1 MRHKDARIA
10 RLVPN
15 GGGDAADSRG
25 RSWRRMGFLACVMG
39 LGAIPGCSNDF
50 SLDRKAPPRASVGT
64 ELYGLV
70 CDRVGAQSLREDIT
84 GASFH
89 DICHADAQGQYDAKV
104 KRELLNTL
112 RSDARDVDG
121 DSVPLEKQE
130 ADREYHIARIEAL
143 GRRRADLIR
152 AFDTALPDIEI
163 TLQKVRKADDQTD
176 CSSGGDSD
184 ARREFLEELAD
195 TFANFVDLYNDE
207 TIPSLTRALGNL
219 MLDLQRDSDARE
231 ALTRMDA
238 RQGYRPLNVALG
250 VARPA
255 LAYPRLGELADTLL
269 NLLASDSDP
278 YNPAN
283 KLDPKQDSFFQNH
296 QPVVGSAHSQFQD
309 LLTVFREELRTPSDP
324 PQGALQTVYDTR
336 LDLTAL
342 SRPRTKLEIGQ
353 ALLLAED
360 QSFETGL
367 PRYIV
372 ARDPRGVALVNRPQN
387 VLPAPFVPDSDGSPE
402 LDALGQFVTIG
413 GAQPPT
419 PFFAVGSPDG
429 NRDGFGRALLTQSDP
444 LYVYRDVNRSL
455 LGRVLRDFR
464 PHLVS
469 AEDGGDEVVM
479 KLLAGL
485 PLLLGDRD
493 PDAQATKVY
502 PPDPDRGEEYA
513 LSGQTP
519 PKDLAQAPITLHYR
533 AYHAENSPLAQL
545 VHGLGATLA
554 HPEVDDALTLV
565 RQLLRKYPKMVA
577 RLVKLGLDLKA
588 IADKHPEAYIP
599 EKSTFWDELIDVFIR
614 MSRDPD
620 MLEQLITAFGDP
632 RTFELKDTFAAFMK
646 FKDELSYYKD
656 DQNPGNYNA
665 MNGLD
670 SSGNQLPD
678 GQRLWNVTKGSFGTL
693 STPVNRNAPDTGE
706 NRSALQ
712 RFIQLLHD
720 AKGMSACTK
729 PGATVRIQLL
739 SGVLAG
745 VTTIQ
750 YPQDRIPTTAVC
762 ALVGQPAPPQDM
774 PLCGILRFPDVAEL
788 ILDVALNRAEF
799 DVRDPCLRA
808 LMDSNLTVIVGG
820 ADNFLQTIS
829 GINGFTLQPTV
840 EAISRMAFFDTP
852 FEIYNQSGGFVGT
865 YAGTQHYP
873 KTRDF
878 LEGVIDPIP
887 TMVCPPLLGSDGKP
901 WKDPSDGMQL
911 NLRSCE
917 RVDDLM
923 RYRDSN
929 ALFPLGEFGFIERI
943 QPLAEAF
950 ADNDMNSE
958 FVDLFDTMHL
968 HWGSPAQSQA
978 ECDPGLPR
986 TDARWCSQD
995 GGVRY
1000 EPLLADML
1008 QGSDLFAALR
1018 DIVPILASEEIE
1030 RCESFSASG
1039 ECATTTRKNA
1049 IQVLG
1054 DVARVLIDPE
1064 RNKGLTDLEGSQK
1077 VTLND
1082 GTVRSQTTPLYLLV
1096 DALKG
1101 IDKAFADHEAE
1112 GGSADTLSGWR
1123 QARSEIVDTFFT
1135 VDGSPTD
1142 ARFRNPAVP
1151 ATLDKALGVLQ
1162 AQIHAHCPAR
1172 NFTTC
1177 GWGREELGKNVEE
1190 VMSGPLFATLLDFIE
1205 ALRRDPRARR
1215 ELQRFLVYLIDDAS
1229 DNEAQTTTLSSVSD
1243 LLQVL
1248 DDDSNLEPLYKWV
1261 SRAVA
1266 PSVVDGKGNVK
1277 RRSAAGALVEVLSR
1291 IFARAYDQGGDK
1303 TCNSYVDP
1311 NKAITV
1317 LLRAFV
1323 TPPADDQPAPIETV
1337 ISVIADVNRKDPRE
1351 DTKYTSEDYQNLS
1364 KEVGDFFL
1372 DEGSGLEQVYEVV
1385 RQATLE

>member
-1 MRHKDARIA
+1 MKRKGAVGLQDASR
-10 RLVPN
+10 P
-15 GGGDAADSRG
+15 DSRRG
-25 RSWRRMGFLACVMG
+25 RSWRRLGALTCALG
-39 LGAIPGCSNDF
+39 LGLVPGCSNDF

-64 ELYGLV
+64 ELYSLV
-70 CDRVGAQSLREDIT
+70 CDRVGAQSLREDIS
-84 GASFH
+84 GSSFH
-89 DICHADAQGQYDAKV
+89 DICHPNSRGEYGAQV
-104 KRELLNTL
+104 KRQLLNAL
-112 RSDARDVDG
+112 RSDARDING
-121 DSVPLEKQE
+121 DPVPLEKQK

-143 GRRRADLIR
+143 GRRRGDLIQ
-152 AFDTALPDIEI
+152 AFDTALPDIDI
-163 TLQKVRKADDQTD
+163 ALQQVRKADDQTD
-176 CSSGGDSD
+176 CSAGGDSD

-207 TIPSLTRALGNL
+207 TIPQLTRALGGL
-219 MLDLQRDSDARE
+219 MLDLERDPDAQE

-278 YNPAN
+278 YNPKN
-283 KLDPKQDSFFQNH
+283 KLDPKLDTYFQNH
-296 QPVVGSAHSQFQD
+296 KPVVGSAHSQFQD
-309 LLTVFREELRTPSDP
+309 LLTVFREELRTPSEP
-324 PQGALQTVYDTR
+324 AQGPLATVYDAR
-336 LDLTAL
+336 LDLTAIN
-342 SRPRTKLEIGQ
+342 RPRTKLEIGQ
-353 ALLLAED
+353 ALLLDED
-360 QSFETGL
+360 PSFEVGL

-372 ARDPRGVALVNRPQN
+372 ARDTRGVALVNRPQN
-387 VLPAPFVPDSDGSPE
+387 VLPSPFVPGADGNPQ
-402 LDALGQFVTIG
+402 LDDLGQFVTLSG
-413 GAQPPT
+413 NQPPS
-419 PFFAVGSPDG
+419 PFFSVGSPDG
-429 NRDGFGRALLTQSDP
+429 NRDTFGRALLDQSEP

-485 PLLLGDRD
+485 PLLLGNRD

-502 PPDPDRGEEYA
+502 PPDPDRAEEYELA
-513 LSGQTP
+513 GQTP
-519 PKDLAQAPITLHYR
+519 PKDLSQTPVTLHYR
-533 AYHAENSPLAQL
+533 AYRAENSPLAQL
-545 VHGLGATLA
+545 VHGVGATLA
-554 HPEVDDALTLV
+554 HPEVDDALTLM

-577 RLVKLGLDLKA
+577 RLVKLGLELKA
-588 IADKHPEAYIP
+588 IADKHPEAFIP

-620 MLEQLITAFGDP
+620 MLEQLINAFGDQ

-646 FKDELSYYKD
+646 FKDQLTYFRD
-656 DQNPGNYNA
+656 DQNPQNYNV

-678 GQRLWNVTKGSFGTL
+678 GQRLWNNTTNSFGTL
-693 STPVNRNAPDTGE
+693 STPVNRSAADTGD

-745 VTTIQ
+745 VTTIE
-750 YPQDRIPTTAVC
+750 YPKDRLPTTAVC
-762 ALVGQPAPPQDM
+762 ALVGQPAPPADM

-788 ILDVALNRAEF
+788 ILDVALNRAQF

-840 EAISRMAFFDTP
+840 EAISRMAYFDTP

-878 LEGVIDPIP
+878 LAGVIDPIP

-911 NLRSCE
+911 NIRVCE
-917 RVDDLM
+917 RVEDLM
-923 RYRDSN
+923 RYRDQN
-929 ALFPLGEFGFIERI
+929 ALFPLGEFGFIDRI
-943 QPLAEAF
+943 TPLAQSF
-950 ADNDMNSE
+950 ADNDMNTE

-968 HWGSPAQSQA
+968 HWGTPAQSKA
-978 ECDPGLPR
+978 ECDPSLPK

-995 GGVRY
+995 GAMRY
-1000 EPLLADML
+1000 EPLLAEML
-1008 QGSDLFAALR
+1008 QSSDLFFALR
-1018 DIVPILASEEIE
+1018 DIIPILATEEIE
-1030 RCESFSASG
+1030 RCESFGANG
-1039 ECATTTRKNA
+1039 ECATTTRKNGIA
-1049 IQVLG
+1049 VLG
-1054 DVARVLIDPE
+1054 DIARVLIDPD
-1064 RNKGLTDLEGSQK
+1064 RNQGLTDIKGSQK

-1101 IDKAFADHEAE
+1101 IDKAFADYEGQ
-1112 GGSADTLSGWR
+1112 GGSPDTLKGWR

-1135 VDGSPTD
+1135 VDGAATD
-1142 ARFRNPAVP
+1142 ARFRNPAVT
-1151 ATLDKALGVLQ
+1151 ATLDAALGVLQ
-1162 AQIHAHCPAR
+1162 AQIHAHCPDR

-1177 GWGREELGKNVEE
+1177 TWGREELGQNVEE
-1190 VMSGPLFATLLDFIE
+1190 VMSGPTFATVIDFIE
-1205 ALRRDPRARR
+1205 ALRQDPRAKR
-1215 ELQRFLVYLIDDAS
+1215 ELERFLVYLIDDAS
-1229 DNEAQTTTLSSVSD
+1229 DNDAQTTTLSSVSD

-1261 SRAVA
+1261 SKAVA

-1277 RRSAAGALVEVLSR
+1277 RRSAADALIEVLSR
-1291 IFARAYDQGGDK
+1291 IFARAYDASGDK

-1317 LLRAFV
+1317 LLKAFV
-1323 TPPADDQPAPIETV
+1323 TPTGDNQPAPIETV
-1337 ISVIADVNRKDPRE
+1337 ISVIADVNRKDPRQ
-1351 DTKYTSEDYQNLS
+1351 DTKYTADDYKNLS
-1364 KEVGDFFL
+1364 KEVSEFFL
-1372 DEGSGLEQVYEVV
+1372 DDASGLEQVYEVV
-1385 RQATLE
+1385 RQATLK